1 MLLYLPP
8 HQDNLFNDILAGKT
22 SSQKRIGIEKWK
34 HILGEIRSMAISLTG
49 TRGLFRHMQAAQLH
63 MDNKRVALTKGIHQ
77 AIEDF
82 QWISEYLGQWPT
94 RMY

>member
-1 MLLYLPP
+1 MTLSLPP
-8 HQDNLFNDILAGKT
+8 HHENLFKDFLAEIAN
-22 SSQKRIGIEKWK
+22 SQNNIGVDTF
-34 HILGEIRSMAISLTG
+34 HLVLGDIRSMAISLTG

-82 QWISEYLGQWPT
+82 QWIAEYLGQWPT